1 MSQLAFLIRAQFI
14 ASLIDLPKF
23 VHSQLLKSLHLFARD
38 RQHPSLHVE
47 PLKGSADGLFSVR
60 IDQDYRVIF
69 AEQQPDHIQMIAVAK
84 HDEAY
89 RLAERLGGGLQVQLH
104 ETGVTPRSTDSAA
117 FLGLVSPTG
126 RKYLPLAKHLTAQPA
141 SVKRL
146 DLDFAQIILIISD
159 ELPKSAYLYQAWWAN
174 DITKVQA
181 AAWIAVG
188 WKTVDLQLAKR
199 KVAFVRAG

>member
-1 MSQLAFLIRAQFI
+1 MSRPAFIIGSKFI

-23 VHSQLLKSLHLFARD
+23 VHSKLVKSLHLFARD
-38 RQHPSLHVE
+38 RQHSGLHVE
-47 PLKGSADGLFSVR
+47 ALKGSAEGLFSAR

-69 AEQQPDHIQMIAVAK
+69 AEPQPDHIEMIAVAK

-89 RLAERLGGGLQVQLH
+89 RLAERLGAGLKVQLR
-104 ETGVTPRSTDSAA
+104 ESGVEPRSTDSAG
-117 FLGLVSPTG
+117 FLGLVSPKG
-126 RKYLPLAKHLTAQPA
+126 RKYLPLAKHLAAQPA

-159 ELPKSAYLYQAWWAN
+159 ELPRSAYLYQAWWAN

-181 AAWIAVG
+181 AAWLAVG

-199 KVAFVRAG
+199 KVAFVRVK